1 MDNYG
6 SVSARIS
13 AHRATQFSQMKTW
26 FGPSPG
32 PPTMRWL
39 KMLGLPQN
47 EQRTS

>member
-13 AHRATQFSQMKTW
+13 AHRATQFSQMKIW

-39 KMLGLPQN
+39 EMLGLPQN